1 MKNLKLKIPDKI
13 KNKFCGL
20 KNIKFLV
27 MLGFAGMFMILF
39 SEFSG
44 KSEDKEKKTSDSDM
58 SVSDYAADMGKQLE
72 NILRKIEGVGK
83 VSVML
88 TVDGTEE
95 YIYVREEKESILQ
108 DNDSKSSETEN
119 KYILVQNNGNKE
131 ALVKKV
137 INPEISGVVVVCEG
151 GDTSSVR
158 EKVYN
163 AVSVSLGIPSN
174 RIYVDSLE
182 SK

>member
-1 MKNLKLKIPDKI
+1 MSDNLTKNIANALLKFNKKNLYLAAAFGLVLIGISNLLIPSEKETAI
-13 KNKFCGL
+13 KDIPLTISQYCE
-20 KNIKFLV
+20 
-27 MLGFAGMFMILF
+27 
-39 SEFSG
+39 SE
-44 KSEDKEKKTSDSDM
+44 EER
-58 SVSDYAADMGKQLE
+58 LE
-72 NILRKIEGVGK
+72 NILSYIEGVGK

-151 GDTSSVR
+151 GETSSVR

>member
-58 SVSDYAADMGKQLE
+58 SVSDYAADMEKQLE
-72 NILRKIEGVGK
+72 NISVLIDGKYKEELNENSLLRGSSNQRIHILEKEHKDKYDIYLKTETNKIQNFTTNDGV
-83 VSVML
+83 VSVGIHKPDFMK
-88 TVDGTEE
+88 
-95 YIYVREEKESILQ
+95 EEK
-108 DNDSKSSETEN
+108 
-119 KYILVQNNGNKE
+119 
-131 ALVKKV
+131 
-137 INPEISGVVVVCEG
+137 
-151 GDTSSVR
+151 
-158 EKVYN
+158 
-163 AVSVSLGIPSN
+163 
-174 RIYVDSLE
+174 
-182 SK
+182 

>member
-13 KNKFCGL
+13 KSKFSGI
-20 KNIKFLV
+20 KNIKLLV
-27 MLGFAGMFMILF
+27 ILGFAGMFMILF

-44 KSEDKEKKTSDSDM
+44 KAEDKEKKTSDSDM
-58 SVSDYAADMGKQLE
+58 SVSDYAADMEKQLE

-119 KYILVQNNGNKE
+119 KYILVQNDGNKE

-151 GDTSSVR
+151 GKTSSVR

-174 RIYVDSLE
+174 RIYVDSLK